1 MTTLGELA
9 TLAGAEV
16 RGDAGLVVEG
26 VGSLS
31 GAGPG
36 QIALFG
42 SAKVRDA
49 ALSCRAGAF
58 VAPLDLADLIDRPA
72 ILSANPGLAMAKVT
86 GFFHPRP
93 PGEVGVHP
101 SAVIAPSARISASA
115 SIGPFVAVGDDSEI
129 GDGVIVGPGG
139 VVGRRCVVGAGSRLH
154 PRVVLYDDVV
164 LGERVEVHAGAVLGA
179 DGFGYVSDGKGL
191 VKVPQV
197 GGLEV
202 GDDVEIGANSAID
215 RATYDRTRIGSGSKL
230 DNLVQVGHN
239 AQIGPSCV
247 LCGQVG
253 VAGSSRFGAG
263 VVLGGQVGVADHVTL
278 ADGVQVAGG
287 AVVLQSVSERG
298 AKLGGYPARPLPQWR
313 RDGVWQSRLGELFR
327 RVRRLETGE
336 GREEES

>member
-1 MTTLGELA
+1 LTTLGELA
-9 TLAGAEV
+9 TLVGAEV
-16 RGDAGLVVEG
+16 RGDSGLVVQG
-26 VGSLS
+26 VGSLE
-31 GAGPG
+31 GASPE

-42 SAKVRDA
+42 SAKLRDA
-49 ALSCRAGAF
+49 ALACRAGAF
-58 VAPLDLADLIDRPA
+58 VVSIDLAELIDRPA
-72 ILSANPGLAMAKVT
+72 LLSPNPGLAMAKIA
-86 GFFHPRP
+86 GFFHPRAA
-93 PGEVGVHP
+93 GVVGVHP
-101 SAVIAPSARISASA
+101 SAVIAASARIAPSA
-115 SIGPFVAVGDDSEI
+115 SIGPFVAIGDDSEI
-129 GDGVIVGPGG
+129 GEGVVVGPG
-139 VVGRRCVVGAGSRLH
+139 VVIGRRCVVGAGARLH

-164 LGERVEVHAGAVLGA
+164 LGQRVEVHAGAVLGA

-202 GDDVEIGANSAID
+202 GDDVEIGANSAVD
-215 RATYDRTRIGSGSKL
+215 RATYDHTRIGAGSKL

-253 VAGSSRFGAG
+253 VAGSSSFGAG
-263 VVLGGQVGVADHVTL
+263 VVLGGQVGVADHVVL

-287 AVVLQSVSERG
+287 SVVLQSVSERG

-313 RDGVWQSRLGELFR
+313 RDGVWQARLGELFR